1 MSRFSQSEHIEAK
14 IRIHGHEVPFLGVRV
29 DFGVNMPSTAV
40 VQLIP
45 TKYAKRIRPGTV
57 IQVFYKC
64 HYSSLITGRE
74 IFRLL
79 FEGEMTGRT
88 YQRVEG
94 QKNISLQC
102 VDFMNYW
109 VHAKQ
114 YYLNFKQGQFLQ
126 AADMALFS
134 GVGRIQGELLGAQGR
149 IHTFFNSKT
158 DEKGFEEVVIN
169 ILKDLE
175 GVNKYFSYNL
185 DRTGILDKVVSA
197 STQKMAGAIFKHKLF
212 QRFVKQQLNKL
223 GGTTSV
229 WSLITMLLNLV
240 HHELVSTPTPSFI
253 PGQEPKSGVSNIDSM
268 WTAKKIKEYTTGWK
282 KNKSL
287 FQQKKGGKSAANP
300 QTASVLVKPNAWN
313 IEPPACNMFFPNE
326 VQSLSFVANYQNRMT
341 RFQLIPTSPLF
352 KNADL
357 TSLTAVYKPSSL
369 HQYIRNQYGKKINK
383 TDLADAFGQK
393 IKNRNR
399 LREFDFLTNEELEI
413 GIHPGYST
421 ILPGAA
427 SMLMSHASSVKKAKN
442 STSSSSPVGSDT
454 KVVFTNDVFEFVHNL
469 AEFEFQRKRAA
480 ANQFSLNN
488 TFKPMVMAGHPA
500 VYIDDSSTDMN
511 VTSYLVRG
519 SHTIYAN
526 GHASTECQFA
536 LARDLDEKVPDLDEQ
551 VGSLAAKFTEIPVEA
566 PVPDWFDEKY
576 HYGRIGTEVYAN
588 TIGCAGLLNQ
598 GLKKANPITFANPS
612 VVQKKLSRGQ
622 IVENE
627 TVTKLH
633 LTEVR
638 TKTREAINNLRGD
651 YIGSLLNGQHGM
663 YVFLKTF
670 RPVVTEEQLYEQIY
684 KGKLVGA
691 KSYLSD
697 NSYVG
702 DIRFSRVE
710 AKLFGNDPKKKK
722 SNKDASGTNRQTDSD
737 TSSTKRKVTFDN
749 LEIAYPLPGRQVS
762 IDFGITAYPSDV
774 VNNRSVLRYRNHK
787 GLDIPAPLGTNI
799 LSIEKGVVVFA
810 RINRGRIGYG
820 SRIDIKHVKDGI
832 TFYSVYGHCDSIDVK
847 VNDEVKRG
855 QVIGKVGKTGNAM
868 GPHLHFEIRLSV
880 NDRADADD
888 PTKHFTDAPSPL
900 YRRGAILRKSGV
912 TVSRGIHRG
921 LLTPGAKVKIV
932 KRFDSIHPEYPPT
945 VKFSPSTLVS
955 VKTGRSFLAMAI
967 QISFTKDNKPAKY
980 NWDKSGPA
988 EIGFDCS
995 GLVYATARKY
1005 GHTLPRHSLDMFQR
1019 GMIQISVE
1027 EALKTPGAILFD
1039 FREETVKGG
1048 KKKMV
1053 KHVGIS
1059 FGDERRTFEAL
1070 NKDNPVQAFYRGSS
1084 LKWTHAGLI
1093 PGFQYGNRRVDANEI
1108 YNKSPFAK
1116 TFADIE
1122 RRLESIQIN
1131 RLDIVKSYQ
1140 AELASFM
1147 AFEG

>member
-29 DFGVNMPSTAV
+29 DFGVNMPSSAV

-57 IQVFYKC
+57 VQVFYKC

-74 IFRLL
+74 IYRLL

-126 AADMALFS
+126 AADMALFA

-149 IHTFFNSKT
+149 IHTFFNQKT
-158 DEKGFEEVVIN
+158 DEEGFEQVVIK

-175 GVNKYFSYNL
+175 GVNKYFSFNL

-253 PGQEPKSGVSNIDSM
+253 PGQEPKSTNASIDAM
-268 WTAKKIKEYTTGWK
+268 WTAKKIREYTTGWK
-282 KNKSL
+282 KNPKL
-287 FQQKKGGKSAANP
+287 YQQKKSGASSAKP
-300 QTASVLVKPNAWN
+300 QTASVLIKPNAWN

-326 VQSLSFVANYQNRMT
+326 VESLAFVVNYQNRMT
-341 RFQLIPTSPLF
+341 RFQLVPTSPLF

-357 TSLTAVYKPSSL
+357 TQLTAVYKPSAL
-369 HQYIRNQYGKKINK
+369 HQYIRNQYGKKISK

-393 IKNRNR
+393 IKSRSR

-427 SMLMSHASSVKKAKN
+427 SMLMSHAASVKKAKN
-442 STSSSSPVGSDT
+442 SKGSSSPVGSDT

-469 AEFEFQRKRAA
+469 ADFEFHRKRAA
-480 ANQFSLNN
+480 ANQFSLNT
-488 TFKPMVMAGHPA
+488 TFKPMVMAGHPS
-500 VYIDDSSTDMN
+500 VFVDDSSADMN
-511 VTSYLVRG
+511 VVAYLVRG

-526 GHASTECQFA
+526 GMASTECQFA
-536 LARDLDEKVPDLDEQ
+536 LARDLDEKVPDLDQ
-551 VGSLAAKFTEIPVEA
+551 RVGSLSAKFTEIPVEA
-566 PVPDWFDEKY
+566 PIPDWFDERY
-576 HYGRIGTEVYAN
+576 HHGRIGHDVYAS
-588 TIGCAGLLNQ
+588 TIGCLGLLNQ
-598 GLKKANPITFANPS
+598 GLKKNKTIDFANPS
-612 VVQKKLSRGQ
+612 IQQRKLARGQ
-622 IVENE
+622 IIENE
-627 TVTKLH
+627 KITKLH

-638 TKTREAINNLRGD
+638 TKTRQAINKLRGE
-651 YIGSLLNGQHGM
+651 YVGSLLNGQHGM
-663 YVFLKTF
+663 FVFLKTF
-670 RPVVTEEQLYEQIY
+670 RPIVTEEQLYEQIY

-691 KSYLSD
+691 KSYLND

-710 AKLFGNDPKKKK
+710 AKLFGNDPTKKKT
-722 SNKDASGTNRQTDSD
+722 NTQASGSNRSTDSNTAPD
-737 TSSTKRKVTFDN
+737 RKKVTRYN
-749 LEIAYPLPGRQVS
+749 LEVGYPLPGRQVS
-762 IDFGITAYPSDV
+762 IDYGKTAYPSDV
-774 VNNRSVLRYRNHK
+774 VNRRSVLRYRNHK
-787 GLDIPAPLGTNI
+787 GLDIPAPLGTPI
-799 LSIEKGVVVFA
+799 QCIEEGTVVFA

-820 SRIDIKHVKDGI
+820 SRIDVKHVKDGI
-832 TFYSVYGHCDSIDVK
+832 TFYSVYAHCDSINFKAGDKVK
-847 VNDEVKRG
+847 KG
-855 QVIGKVGKTGNAM
+855 QILGRVGKTGNAM
-868 GPHLHFEIRLSV
+868 GPHLHFEIRIDV
-880 NDRADADD
+880 NARAEAAD
-888 PTKHFTDAPSPL
+888 PIPHFTDAPTPL
-900 YRRGAILRKSGV
+900 FRKGAIRRKTDATVTRGV
-912 TVSRGIHRG
+912 HKGI
-921 LLTPGAKVKIV
+921 LTPGATVKTV
-932 KRFDSIHPEYPPT
+932 KRFDNINPDFPATARYDL
-945 VKFSPSTLVS
+945 STLVS
-955 VKTGRSFLAMAI
+955 VKSGRSFLAMAI
-967 QISFTKDNKPAKY
+967 QISKKANGEQARY
-980 NWDKSGPA
+980 NWGKSGPA
-988 EIGFDCS
+988 DIGFDCS
-995 GLVYATARKY
+995 GLVYAAARMY
-1005 GHTLPRHSLDMFQR
+1005 GLTLPRHSLDMYQR
-1019 GMIQISVE
+1019 GVIRISVD

-1039 FREETVKGG
+1039 FREETLKGG
-1048 KKKMV
+1048 KKKV
-1053 KHVGIS
+1053 IKHVGIS

-1070 NKDNPVQAFYRGSS
+1070 NKNNPVQAFYRGST
-1084 LKWTHAGLI
+1084 LKWTHAGLL
-1093 PGFQYGNRRVDANEI
+1093 PGFNYGNRQVDANEI
-1108 YNKSPFAK
+1108 YNKSPFAQLFK
-1116 TFADIE
+1116 EIGV
-1122 RRLESIQIN
+1122 RLESIQIN
-1131 RLDIVKSYQ
+1131 RLNIVRSYQ